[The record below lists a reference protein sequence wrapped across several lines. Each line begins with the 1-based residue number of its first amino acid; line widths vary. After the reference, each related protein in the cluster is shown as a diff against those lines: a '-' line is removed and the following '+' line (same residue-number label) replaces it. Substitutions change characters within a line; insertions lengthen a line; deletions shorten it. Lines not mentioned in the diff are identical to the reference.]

1 MGNNKLNNESVSKKG
16 SSWLDRLVAY
26 SMQGSLPLLIIS
38 LSVLLGALA
47 LNFTPREEEPQ
58 IVVPMVDISV
68 KAPGMSAKQVERQVT
83 FPLEKLLAQIPGVE
97 HVYSSSMTGQT
108 VVTLRFYVGEDRED
122 AILNTYNKL
131 YSNQS
136 AIPQGVT
143 AWQVNPIEVDD
154 VPILMLG
161 LWSDLSDP
169 LVSDYE
175 LNRVADEFANY
186 LQAIPDISEV
196 KVVGG
201 RARAIRVLLKPES
214 LAARQSTAMD
224 VLQALKVSNLLQQA
238 GNWVFSKES
247 VQLESGDVLRDLN
260 ELRQLVVNVV
270 DGVPVFLQDVA
281 TIVDGPEEADNYT
294 WIDFSETHPFKKHK
308 TLASLSVENVEAGNK
323 VMGEQKSSYPMVVLS
338 VAKKS
343 GSNAVTVAEDVH
355 ALVAELKQQLLPENI
370 YIETLR
376 DYGQTANEKVD
387 NLTSSLVFAVFT
399 VVVFIAVFL
408 GWRPALV
415 VGIAVPISYGVT
427 LALDMAFGYTINR
440 VTLFA
445 LILSLGLLVDDP
457 ITGVDNIQRFLK
469 KRFSDPAKSSVSKI
483 TEAIS
488 EIKTP
493 LIMSTI
499 TIILAFI
506 PLAFITGMMG
516 PYMAPM
522 AFNVPVSV
530 GVSTLVAFLLTP
542 WLAMKILKSST
553 KSTDESEDEENTSA
567 LYGFYHKLLTPLFV
581 SRRRAKLLL
590 WSVLALFIIAAMLP
604 MMRWVP
610 LKLLPFD
617 NKNEVQVIID
627 MPESASLEQTASMAK
642 RISQE
647 LLIFNEV
654 QAIAGFVGEP
664 SPIDFNG
671 MVRHYYQRKAPHQ
684 ADLRITLLD
693 KSERAHQS
701 HAVVLRMREHLDA
714 FLAAENSE
722 PDLKVKVVEVPP
734 GPPVLST
741 LVAEITGTKL
751 TQYEELQSAAE
762 KVKARLERE
771 AFVVEVDTS
780 IEDKQKRLRF
790 ETDKT
795 LAALSGISTQ
805 DINQTFML
813 VTQGLPAGYFQQ
825 EREFEALPI
834 NLELPL
840 GERSVLEDIER
851 LQVKG
856 RAGVTKASSLQGLDA
871 APQPLVSMGE
881 LGEFKYLE
889 SDTSIQHKDLKPVVY
904 VMAELSGRTPAEIIA
919 DVGADLSSESDG
931 LFQEKQQVISNWQD
945 RSFIDVFV
953 GNNPGDTWHLSKDI
967 QLNWGGE
974 GEWLITIDVFRDMGL
989 AFMFALIGIFFVL
1002 KFQTN
1007 STRLSLII
1015 MSAIPL
1021 TVIGIMPGFAI
1032 LNLFGEREV
1041 AGAPDPVLFTATAM
1055 IGMIA
1060 LAGIVVR
1067 NSLILVEFITQARE
1081 RGAEIKEA
1089 LILAGAVRMRPVL
1102 LTAGTTMLGNMVI
1115 ILDPVFSGLALAIMF
1130 GIIASTL
1137 FTLVLVPVVYYLV
1150 FGEAENKIETDSQN
1164 ETSSHSAV

>member
-1 MGNNKLNNESVSKKG
+1 MPNNQSV
-16 SSWLDRLVAY
+16 LDRVVAY
-26 SMQGSLPLLIIS
+26 SISGGLPLLIIFVS
-38 LSVLLGALA
+38 LVLGALA

-58 IVVPMVDISV
+58 IVVPMIDIAV
-68 KAPGMSAKQVERQVT
+68 QAPGMSAKQVERQVT
-83 FPLEKLLAQIPGVE
+83 YPLEKLLSQIKGVE
-97 HVYSSSMTGQT
+97 HVYSSSMTGRT
-108 VVTLRFYVGEDRED
+108 VVTLRFYVGENRED

-131 YSNQS
+131 YSNQKD
-136 AIPQGVT
+136 IPAGVT
-143 AWQVNPIEVDD
+143 DWQVNPIEVDD
-154 VPILMLG
+154 VPILMLA
-161 LWSDLSDP
+161 LWSDLSEP
-169 LVSDYE
+169 QVSDYE
-175 LNRVADEFANY
+175 LKRVADEFANY
-186 LQAIPDISEV
+186 LQTIPDTSEI
-196 KVVGG
+196 KIVGG
-201 RARAIRVLLKPES
+201 RERTIRILLKPES
-214 LAARQSTAMD
+214 LAARQSTPMD
-224 VLQALKVSNLLQQA
+224 VLGALKVSNLLQQA
-238 GNWVFSKES
+238 GNWILDQHS
-247 VQLESGDVLRDLN
+247 VQLESGDVFRDLI
-260 ELRQLVVNVV
+260 ELRQMVINVV

-281 TIVDGPEEADNYT
+281 EIIDAPKESSSYT
-294 WIDFSETHPFKKHK
+294 WIDFSESHPFVRNSNI
-308 TLASLSVENVEAGNK
+308 ANPVSLKN
-323 VMGEQKSSYPMVVLS
+323 SSYPMVALS
-338 VAKKS
+338 IAKKS
-343 GSNAVTVAEDVH
+343 GSNAVTVAQDVH
-355 ALVAELKQQLLPENI
+355 AMVAQLKDQFLPSNI

-387 NLTSSLVFAVFT
+387 NLTNSLLFAVFT

-408 GWRPALV
+408 GWRPAVV

-469 KRFSDPAKSSVSKI
+469 KRCAEPAQDAVSKI
-483 TEAIS
+483 IAAIS
-488 EIKTP
+488 EIKIP
-493 LIMSTI
+493 LIMSTV

-506 PLAFITGMMG
+506 PLAYITGMMG

-530 GVSTLVAFLLTP
+530 AVSTLVAFLVTP
-542 WLAMKILKSST
+542 WLARKILKTEDVDIAEGSQSEKNDVLSDE
-553 KSTDESEDEENTSA
+553 KSP
-567 LYGFYHKLLTPLFV
+567 LYGFYKKLLTPLFN
-581 SRRRAKLLL
+581 SRRKSKILL
-590 WSVLALFIIAAMLP
+590 WSVLALFIAAAMLP

-617 NKNEVQVIID
+617 NKNEIQVIID
-627 MPESASLEQTASMAK
+627 MPESSTLEQTASVTK

-647 LLIFNEV
+647 LVRFSEV
-654 QAIAGFVGEP
+654 QAIASFVGEP

-671 MVRHYYQRKAPHQ
+671 MVRHYYQRQAPYQ
-684 ADLRITLLD
+684 ADLRITLVD
-693 KSERAHQS
+693 KTEREHQS
-701 HAVVLRMREHLDA
+701 HAVVLRMRTYLDA
-714 FLAAENSE
+714 FSEQQLAIPN
-722 PDLKVKVVEVPP
+722 LKIQVVEVPP

-751 TQYEELQSAAE
+751 TDYEALQTAAE
-762 KVKARLERE
+762 TVKHRLERE
-771 AFVVEVDTS
+771 PFVDEVDTS
-780 IEDKQKRLRF
+780 TEGPQTRLRF
-790 ETDKT
+790 VTDKT
-795 LAALSGISTQ
+795 KAALSGISTD

-813 VTQGLPAGYFQQ
+813 ITQGISAGNLQQ
-825 EREFEALPI
+825 EREALPLPI
-834 NLELPL
+834 MLELPL
-840 GERSVLEDIER
+840 GERSTLEDLER

-856 RAGVTKASSLQGLDA
+856 RAGVVKASSQNGLDSV
-871 APQPLVSMGE
+871 PQPLVSLGE
-881 LGEFKYLE
+881 LGSFDYLR

-904 VMAELSGRTPAEIIA
+904 VTAELSGRTPAEIIA
-919 DVGADLSSESDG
+919 DVGADLMPEELVNKSNVTKE
-931 LFQEKQQVISNWQD
+931 ISAWQD
-945 RSFIDVFV
+945 RSFIDVFM
-953 GNNPGDTWHLSKDI
+953 GNKPGDTWSLPNNI

-974 GEWLITIDVFRDMGL
+974 GEWLITIDVFIDMGL
-989 AFMFALIGIFFVL
+989 AFLFALIGIFFVL

-1007 STRLSLII
+1007 STSLSLII

-1081 RGAEIKEA
+1081 KGAEIKEA

-1137 FTLVLVPVVYYLV
+1137 FTLVLVPVVYFLV
-1150 FGEAENKIETDSQN
+1150 FDESAQL
-1164 ETSSHSAV
+1164 SSESIR